1 MPDQHK
7 RLILVGLFEC
17 DSGVT
22 ATRPMHEGVTNV
34 TIGIARG
41 VVRVGRDGR
50 LHPAREFQKPGQ
62 HANSLRSF
70 SGDALNFSARE
81 LEANRKL
88 RCQPIAVCHHDQ
100 DVPMRLVEIE

>member
-22 ATRPMHEGVTNV
+22 ATGPMHEGVTNV
-34 TIGIARG
+34 AIGIARA

-62 HANSLRSF
+62 HGDSLRPF

-88 RCQPIAVCHHDQ
+88 RCQPIAVCHDDQ
-100 DVPMRLVEIE
+100 DVPVRLVEVE